1 MSNGAWIDPLS
12 LNITGSTQP
21 QLSAGR
27 IAAMVQELQ
36 DPTGAA
42 AFWQQALQNDGP
54 IEIWE
59 ISGQRFLYNGNH
71 RWHAAVA
78 AGVQIPPVNLRIV
91 QRPGCTIPTWPLNGL
106 TRIP

>member
-1 MSNGAWIDPLS
+1 MSSRAWIDPLS
-12 LNITGSTQP
+12 LNIIGSTQP

-36 DPTGAA
+36 DPNRAA
-42 AFWQQALQNDGP
+42 AFWQNSLKNDGP

-59 ISGQRFLYNGNH
+59 INGQRFLYNGNH

-78 AGVQIPPVNLRIV
+78 AGINIPAVSIRVV
-91 QRPGCTIPTWPLNGL
+91 QRPGCTIPTWPLNSL